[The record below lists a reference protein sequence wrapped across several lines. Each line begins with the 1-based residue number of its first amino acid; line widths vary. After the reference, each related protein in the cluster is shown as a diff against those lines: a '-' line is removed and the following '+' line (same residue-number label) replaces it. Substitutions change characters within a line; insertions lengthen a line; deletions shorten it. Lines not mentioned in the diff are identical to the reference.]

1 MRFLKKLRFLRKRKY
16 QEFEQNSWID
26 YPPDDYY
33 EDMQVLDEDSDS
45 DYYDAQL
52 VQNDDEKDDNHD
64 EENDAYIIRPDESQ
78 KVYRSVVLSNR
89 LTVLIISDSSA
100 MSSTAAM
107 TVRFGSINDPP
118 DMMGIA
124 HLIEHM
130 LLRGSTENP
139 GENNDFRSFVK
150 MNGGR
155 VFAVTDM
162 EHSGFSFEIDTPYF
176 QAGLKRFAKSFISPL
191 MDVEDLKSEINTI
204 NQEWFGWKFRD
215 VARLE
220 RLFAHTTHVDHPF
233 HRFTMGNKRSLSNLE
248 PKIIRDAALKL
259 FVKHFVASCMKLVVI
274 GADPVDKLERWVTKY
289 FSELTRGQQINL
301 AFPDFDT
308 HRWKHSLWKHGVSYF
323 LESLEGSQ
331 TMKISWILPP
341 VSRTHVNKRPEM
353 FILRLLCDESQGS
366 LSSFFKSKL
375 WITSLHVW
383 SGHESKFSEVVSS
396 SYCSTLAGQLFV
408 ISMDITDRGWE
419 HKYNM
424 VSYVYQYLN
433 LLKSM
438 DPLQSLPSLIEEF
451 RSSMRMRFQCL
462 DFDSNQL
469 CDPTQFSLALAVNML
484 KFPVSHA
491 ISLDF
496 GYDFGDF
503 EDIKEM
509 LRNFSTKNMR
519 IDFLSKAFTEKGE
532 REPFFSFTFKEEN
545 VPHSYLQRWEIPE
558 ETDPGLHLPFR
569 NELMPTTSLLEVLE
583 EEIVGSSFKSIA
595 DKCFY
600 KENKGVLAKASLN
613 IYLDPG
619 QGVIPHM
626 ITRIYFE
633 IIKDELSSL
642 LFKAEEGYISTELS
656 IGDDNTIL
664 LELYGHPQRFKYLV
678 ASIWDKFKSFEP
690 TPDCFKIITER
701 MKRDFYVNSRDLV
714 HHAHWLLSEA
724 VILVPFT
731 MEDKYGV
738 MKYITFDN
746 LRRLLPALRSE
757 ARVGVFS
764 GSVSKEDC
772 KQITNL
778 FQPFGDFKI
787 QREFETKRA
796 LRQDYSYQ
804 VFAHPKTLT
813 ETNCLAKVYFQMV
826 CDEKSDVYN
835 AENVTVFLHLLKAM
849 VTEKVFFDLRLKQG
863 LGYWLGC
870 DIYNQGFYFY
880 VVSPDHNP
888 KDLLIKI
895 HAFVATIPVY
905 LAGVDDETFK
915 RFRSGVNFPDE
926 SGMSYDLVDDDS
938 GINGYNVAGLIL
950 ERMEKDDVVHLYDRF
965 FVKMPSI
972 VEICIGRTFD

>member
-1 MRFLKKLRFLRKRKY
+1 M
-16 QEFEQNSWID
+16 QE
-26 YPPDDYY
+26 
-33 EDMQVLDEDSDS
+33 LDEDSDS

-78 KVYRSVVLSNR
+78 KVYR
-89 LTVLIISDSSA
+89 
-100 MSSTAAM
+100 
-107 TVRFGSINDPP
+107 FGSIDDPP

-130 LLRGSTENP
+130 L
-139 GENNDFRSFVK
+139 FVK

-204 NQEWFGWKFRD
+204 NQEWLGWKFRD

-233 HRFTMGNKRSLSNLE
+233 HRFTTGNKRSLSNHE
-248 PKIIRDAALKL
+248 PKSVRDAAVKL

-274 GADPVDKLERWVTKY
+274 GADPVDKLERCVKKY

-301 AFPDFDT
+301 AFPEYDT
-308 HRWKHSLWKHGVSYF
+308 HRWKHSLWKHGVAYF

-375 WITSLHVW
+375 WITSLRVW
-383 SGHESKFSEVVSS
+383 STFCDLHGYHRPR
-396 SYCSTLAGQLFV
+396 L
-408 ISMDITDRGWE
+408 
-419 HKYNM
+419 KYNM

-438 DPLQSLPSLIEEF
+438 DPPQSLPSLIQEF
-451 RSSMRMRFQCL
+451 RSLMRMRFQCL

-509 LRNFSTKNMR
+509 LRNFR
-519 IDFLSKAFTEKGE
+519 E

-656 IGDDNTIL
+656 IGDDNTIV

-701 MKRDFYVNSRDLV
+701 MKRDFYVNSRDLI

-757 ARVGVFS
+757 ARVVGVFS

-804 VFAHPKTLT
+804 VFAHPKTET
-813 ETNCLAKVYFQMV
+813 ETNSLAKVYFQMG

-849 VTEKVFFDLRLKQG
+849 VTEKVFFNLRG
-863 LGYWLGC
+863 LVIG
-870 DIYNQGFYFY
+870 
-880 VVSPDHNP
+880 
-888 KDLLIKI
+888 
-895 HAFVATIPVY
+895 
-905 LAGVDDETFK
+905 
-915 RFRSGVNFPDE
+915 SGVNFPDE

>member
-1 MRFLKKLRFLRKRKY
+1 MVMGHRIFLVKPKDLIKEKESTGLLDSVKRFLHSAFCPSIDLHSMGFLYKLRFLRKRKY
-16 QEFEQNSWID
+16 QEFEQNNWMD

-33 EDMQVLDEDSDS
+33 EDLQDHYDDSDS

-52 VQNDDEKDDNHD
+52 VQYDDEEDGNHDEDND
-64 EENDAYIIRPDESQ
+64 EENDAYIIRPDKSQ
-78 KVYRSVVLSNR
+78 KVYKSIVLRNG
-89 LTVLIISDSSA
+89 LTVLLISDSSA

-130 LLRGSTENP
+130 LSRGSTEN
-139 GENNDFRSFVK
+139 DFQSFVM
-150 MNGGR
+150 MNGER
-155 VFAVTDM
+155 VFAITDM
-162 EHSGFSFEIDTPYF
+162 EHSGFSFEIGTPNF
-176 QAGLKRFAKSFISPL
+176 QAGLKRFAKSFISPP
-191 MDVEDLKSEINTI
+191 MDVEDIKSEINTI
-204 NQEWFGWKFRD
+204 NQEWLGWKFRD
-215 VARLE
+215 EARLE
-220 RLFAHTTHVDHPF
+220 QLFAHTTHVDHPF
-233 HRFTMGNKRSLSNLE
+233 HRFTMGNKRSLSNHE
-248 PKIIRDAALKL
+248 PKSIRDAALEL
-259 FVKHFVASCMKLVVI
+259 YVKHFVASCMKLVVI
-274 GADPVDKLERWVTKY
+274 GADPVDKLERWVRKY
-289 FSELTRGQQINL
+289 FSELPRGQEINL
-301 AFPDFDT
+301 AFPEYDT

-331 TMKISWILPP
+331 SMKISWILPP

-383 SGHESKFSEVVSS
+383 SGHESKFSDVDSS

-419 HKYNM
+419 HKYDM

-438 DPLQSLPSLIEEF
+438 DPPPSLPSLIEEF
-451 RSSMRMRFQCL
+451 RSSMNMRFQCL

-469 CDPTQFSLALAVNML
+469 CDPSQFSLALAVNML

-600 KENKGVLAKASLN
+600 KENKGVLGKASLN

-633 IIKDELSSL
+633 IIKVELSSL
-642 LFKAEEGYISTELS
+642 LFKAGEGYISTALS
-656 IGDDNTIL
+656 IGDDNTIV

-690 TPDCFKIITER
+690 TPDCFQIITER
-701 MKRDFYVNSRDLV
+701 MKRDFYVNSRDLI
-714 HHAHWLLSEA
+714 HHAHCLLSEA
-724 VILVPFT
+724 VFLVPFT

-746 LRRLLPALRSE
+746 LRRLLPAMRSE
-757 ARVGVFS
+757 ARVVAVFS

-778 FQPFGDFKI
+778 FQPFG
-787 QREFETKRA
+787 
-796 LRQDYSYQ
+796 
-804 VFAHPKTLT
+804 V
-813 ETNCLAKVYFQMV
+813 
-826 CDEKSDVYN
+826 
-835 AENVTVFLHLLKAM
+835 
-849 VTEKVFFDLRLKQG
+849 
-863 LGYWLGC
+863 
-870 DIYNQGFYFY
+870 
-880 VVSPDHNP
+880 
-888 KDLLIKI
+888 
-895 HAFVATIPVY
+895 
-905 LAGVDDETFK
+905 
-915 RFRSGVNFPDE
+915 
-926 SGMSYDLVDDDS
+926 
-938 GINGYNVAGLIL
+938 
-950 ERMEKDDVVHLYDRF
+950 
-965 FVKMPSI
+965 
-972 VEICIGRTFD
+972 